1 MSICHSFVCLCCAG
15 IAEAD
20 PTLGLWNPIR
30 WLRRTLGFGNGI
42 SQRGLGRSRGTDCI
56 PLRSGD
62 TDAQPRSPSGGDRAG
77 NPARYAVAYR
87 RSSAPTEEVTMIHR
101 LDVWARL
108 DSRTSGA
115 HRPPADA
122 MPSVPKQEI
131 RVYAQR
137 EELAGLL
144 RREQAATPERSP

>member
-1 MSICHSFVCLCCAG
+1 MGKGRPVKCSQGYCKLKGSYPSLVRAKEAIGDHK
-15 IAEAD
+15 AE
-20 PTLGLWNPIR
+20 TQMRSLGAHQAVIVQE
-30 WLRRTLGFGNGI
+30 T
-42 SQRGLGRSRGTDCI
+42 
-56 PLRSGD
+56 
-62 TDAQPRSPSGGDRAG
+62 
-77 NPARYAVAYR
+77 PARYAVAYR

-101 LDVWARL
+101 LHVWARL

-144 RREQAATPERSP
+144 RREQAVTPERSP